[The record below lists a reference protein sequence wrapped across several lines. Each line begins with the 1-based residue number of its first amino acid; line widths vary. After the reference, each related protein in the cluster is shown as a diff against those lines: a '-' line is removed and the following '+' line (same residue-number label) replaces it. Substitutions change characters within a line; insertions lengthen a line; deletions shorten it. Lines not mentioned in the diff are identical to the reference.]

1 MTETPTGPGVYCILL
16 VLEEPLGFSCFE
28 LTGTHTHTHNF
39 FKAVFDTVCDW
50 PCYVSKLWLMDC
62 EL

>member
-28 LTGTHTHTHNF
+28 LTGTHTHTIF
-39 FKAVFDTVCDW
+39 LKQFLILCVIGLAT
-50 PCYVSKLWLMDC
+50 
-62 EL
+62 